1 MTGLDTAAKIIT
13 RIGEIAHWIAAA
25 LMAAATVCSL
35 LAPQFL
41 SYFVGI
47 DVTGETVELSLYGF
61 SVNAPVVGET
71 VDLTAF
77 FLFGI
82 GAVII
87 LLLMA
92 MVFRNLRLIITKS
105 EGTTP
110 FQADNVRMLKEIGI
124 FSLAVPIIGFIM
136 GLVIQLVLGFEAVE
150 ISNSMGGFVFGIL
163 ALFLTQ
169 VFARG
174 IQLENDTDGL
184 L

>member
-1 MTGLDTAAKIIT
+1 M
-13 RIGEIAHWIAAA
+13 
-25 LMAAATVCSL
+25 
-35 LAPQFL
+35 
-41 SYFVGI
+41 
-47 DVTGETVELSLYGF
+47 
-61 SVNAPVVGET
+61 
-71 VDLTAF
+71 
-77 FLFGI
+77 
-82 GAVII
+82 II